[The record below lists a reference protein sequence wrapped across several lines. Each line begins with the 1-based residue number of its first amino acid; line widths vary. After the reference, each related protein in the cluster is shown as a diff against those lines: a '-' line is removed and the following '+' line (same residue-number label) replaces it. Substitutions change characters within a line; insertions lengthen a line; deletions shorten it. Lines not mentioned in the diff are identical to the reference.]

1 MDEYRRNDSY
11 DRDDRDS
18 GYGNRFVP
26 VRVGEEL
33 TVTIEAVG
41 EKGDGLA
48 KVKGFVIFVPGGKS
62 GETVKVRIQRVLKKV
77 AFAELVGAAAPASKT
92 ESKESKKPVEEEDS
106 AESSDSSEDTV
117 EDSEEF
123 EEY

>member
-1 MDEYRRNDSY
+1 MDRNNDY
-11 DRDDRDS
+11 ERDDRNSD
-18 GYGNRFVP
+18 YGSRFVP

-48 KVKGFVIFVPGGKS
+48 KVKGFVIFVPGGKQ
-62 GETVKVRIQRVLKKV
+62 GETVKVRIHRVLKKV
-77 AFAELVGAAAPASKT
+77 AFAEVVGTATAAPASKT
-92 ESKESKKPVEEEDS
+92 ESKESEKSVEEDDS
-106 AESSDSSEDTV
+106 GAADTSEDTV

>member
-1 MDEYRRNDSY
+1 MDRNNDY
-11 DRDDRDS
+11 ERDDRSSD
-18 GYGNRFVP
+18 YGSRFVP

-62 GETVKVRIQRVLKKV
+62 GETVKIRIQRVLKKV
-77 AFAELVGAAAPASKT
+77 AFAEVVGTAAAAPASKT
-92 ESKESKKPVEEEDS
+92 ESKESKKASEEEESSD
-106 AESSDSSEDTV
+106 SSDSSEDTV